1 MGVIGISQRFV
12 DASRILEYCPLMQH
26 GPNPHHNPL
35 GDAAQ
40 QAMHA
45 ARETKSPLMEKL
57 AIGTMIFSAVVSTGL
72 GVVQVVR
79 MMRHD
84 EEKAEE
90 KAYRRLKAELEKQE
104 RETHHGRGR

>member
-1 MGVIGISQRFV
+1 
-12 DASRILEYCPLMQH
+12 MQH

-35 GDAAQ
+35 DDAAN

-45 ARETKSPLMEKL
+45 AQQAKSPLLEKL
-57 AIGTMIFSAVVSTGL
+57 AIGTMIFSAVISTGL

-79 MMRHD
+79 MMKHD

-90 KAYRRLKAELEKQE
+90 KAYRRLKAELERQE
-104 RETHHGRGR
+104 RESRPQRETAHGRGR